1 MSHRE
6 LIIESPGLQR
16 PLPRNLWKL
25 VTALFWAAW
34 FWIWLP
40 LLTVVGW
47 AFGINTVFD
56 QFVTRWGYIELLRL
70 LPYYLLVV
78 GVTGVSLVGWSLLQY
93 YRFRGVER
101 RQPCPV
107 VTRADIAKGLGLNEE
122 TTMPWAAARR
132 MVAYHDENGRVSW
145 VEIGDVP
152 DASAPPSATVVALGT
167 SIQSANRESAQAQG
181 LPVEEVPQAPL
192 APAMKRIIATT
203 PTTVDGR
210 QIVAPLIVEPVDESQ
225 TREISSAAQHTTDDY
240 EPSIDTLASPETIS
254 RFATNSDSNNN
265 SRSGQENEASSENS
279 HSDHDEEF
287 AAPVAVN
294 ARTQVPPRRRKRSLA
309 AAQARKRGHF
319 AL

>member
-47 AFGINTVFD
+47 AFGVNTVFD

-70 LPYYLLVV
+70 LPYYLLVI
-78 GVTGVSLVGWSLLQY
+78 GVTGVSLVGWSLVQY
-93 YRFRGVER
+93 HRFHGKER
-101 RQPCPV
+101 RQAFPV

-122 TTMPWAAARR
+122 TTVPWAAARR

-152 DASAPPSATVVALGT
+152 DASAPPTATVVALGT
-167 SIQSANRESAQAQG
+167 SIQSANRESAQAQA

-192 APAMKRIIATT
+192 APAVKPVVATT
-203 PTTVDGR
+203 PTTADGR
-210 QIVAPLIVEPVDESQ
+210 QIVAPLIVDHSESSKTYDPVPAA
-225 TREISSAAQHTTDDY
+225 SAAAAEY
-240 EPSIDTLASPETIS
+240 ELPIESLASPDTIS
-254 RFATNSDSNNN
+254 RFSAKSNSEENTSNAQLNRAN
-265 SRSGQENEASSENS
+265 IGEAMNDAE
-279 HSDHDEEF
+279 DEY

-294 ARTQVPPRRRKRSLA
+294 ARTQAPPRRRKRSLA